1 MIERKRIL
9 FVDDEPA
16 VLAGLQAA
24 FRRDRERWDMVFAPG
39 SDAAVAMLATA
50 EFDAVVS
57 DMRMPGMDG
66 AGLLDHVQNTSPQTR
81 RIMLSGST
89 DSQDAMRAAAAAE
102 EVLTK
107 PCSARTVRATL
118 ERLLAAEDAVAAT
131 GS

>member
-1 MIERKRIL
+1 MTERKRIL

-24 FRRDRERWDMVFAPG
+24 FRRDSERWDMVFAPG
-39 SDAAVAMLATA
+39 SDAAVAVLATG

-66 AGLLDHVQNTSPQTR
+66 AGLLDHVRHTSPQTR

-89 DSQDAMRAAAAAE
+89 DSQDAMRAAPAAE

-107 PCSARTVRATL
+107 PCTARAVRATL
-118 ERLLAAEDAVAAT
+118 ERLLTVAAAT